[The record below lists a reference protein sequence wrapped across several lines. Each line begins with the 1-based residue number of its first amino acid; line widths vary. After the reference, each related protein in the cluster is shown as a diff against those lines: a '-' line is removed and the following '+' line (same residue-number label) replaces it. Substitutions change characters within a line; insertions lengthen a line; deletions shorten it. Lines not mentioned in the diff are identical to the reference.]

1 MRANSL
7 IQNRILDLV
16 SSHGELRFND
26 IIQALS
32 LNPQDARNALYELI
46 RDRRLKIQV
55 RDGLRRF
62 SLGSCANPSLPTRR
76 HVQSH
81 LF

>member
-1 MRANSL
+1 MKEDKNMRSYAAG
-7 IQNRILDLV
+7 IGIHNRI
-16 SSHGELRFND
+16 FND

-62 SLGSCANPSLPTRR
+62 SLGSCANLSLPSRR
-76 HVQSH
+76 HAQSH